1 MNREMQIIL
10 EVNVQ
15 AENFYEKAV
24 QLGDH
29 AAKVLGSRR
38 RSQMTGL
45 ENITDSA
52 LKKTDI
58 FDYIKRQTARF
69 SFWRQSVPYNK
80 SQGSSHNAVD
90 DKGFGERLL
99 YYLEKD
105 LDEIYLKEICSKD
118 RLNIGNTKEE
128 ERYERRRISLLLI
141 RQFIH
146 QMVAAY
152 EFQVS
157 MSNSNNGK
165 KGA

>member
-15 AENFYEKAV
+15 AENFYDKAA

-38 RSQMTGL
+38 RAQMTGL
-45 ENITDSA
+45 ENMSDSA

-58 FDYIKRQTARF
+58 FDYIKRQTGRF
-69 SFWRQSVPYNK
+69 PFWRQSYPGDK
-80 SQGSSHNAVD
+80 SQRSSNNAAD

-141 RQFIH
+141 RQFMH